1 MVITPSQRN
10 HGEDIGD
17 SVKDIG
23 ESVDE
28 AMDASNPEMDIR
40 PHIFDPVLKQF
51 LLCDSGSMVRAFPPD
66 PGDLPVR
73 NQFLKAANGY
83 RMACYGYKDI
93 SIKIGWK
100 PYPSK
105 IIKAQVES
113 PIIGWDFMK
122 HHKLDLR
129 WNDSDQ
135 ITIYDKTSK
144 VSSVLHLKPI
154 PIDQSSLMKNL
165 SLVKSEPEYPGGKG
179 LENPEVLLG
188 EVSAIEALDKDNIL
202 EAHDEKINILPDSE
216 Y

>member
-1 MVITPSQRN
+1 MVP
-10 HGEDIGD
+10 EWP
-17 SVKDIG
+17 
-23 ESVDE
+23 
-28 AMDASNPEMDIR
+28 AM
-40 PHIFDPVLKQF
+40 VT
-51 LLCDSGSMVRAFPPD
+51 
-66 PGDLPVR
+66 
-73 NQFLKAANGY
+73 
-83 RMACYGYKDI
+83 KDI

-105 IIKAQVES
+105 INKAQVES

-135 ITIYDKTSK
+135 ITINDKTSK

-179 LENPEVLLG
+179 LENPEVILG
-188 EVSAIEALDKDNIL
+188 EVSAIEALDKDDIL
-202 EAHDEKINILPDSE
+202 EVDDEKINILPYSE

>member
-1 MVITPSQRN
+1 MVP
-10 HGEDIGD
+10 EWP
-17 SVKDIG
+17 
-23 ESVDE
+23 
-28 AMDASNPEMDIR
+28 AM
-40 PHIFDPVLKQF
+40 VT
-51 LLCDSGSMVRAFPPD
+51 
-66 PGDLPVR
+66 
-73 NQFLKAANGY
+73 
-83 RMACYGYKDI
+83 KDI

-100 PYPSK
+100 PYPFK
-105 IIKAQVES
+105 IIKALVES

-135 ITIYDKTSK
+135 ITIYDKRSK

-179 LENPEVLLG
+179 LENPEVILG
-188 EVSAIEALDKDNIL
+188 EVSAIEALDKDDIL
-202 EAHDEKINILPDSE
+202 EVHDEKINILPYSE

>member
-73 NQFLKAANGY
+73 NQFLKAVNGS
-83 RMACYGYKDI
+83 RMACYGYK
-93 SIKIGWK
+93 G
-100 PYPSK
+100 
-105 IIKAQVES
+105 
-113 PIIGWDFMK
+113 
-122 HHKLDLR
+122 HLDQN
-129 WNDSDQ
+129 W
-135 ITIYDKTSK
+135 
-144 VSSVLHLKPI
+144 
-154 PIDQSSLMKNL
+154 
-165 SLVKSEPEYPGGKG
+165 
-179 LENPEVLLG
+179 
-188 EVSAIEALDKDNIL
+188 L
-202 EAHDEKINILPDSE
+202 EAISFQNHQGSG
-216 Y
+216 